1 MAILVTGATGL
12 VGKELVLTLLAKKHH
27 VHILSRDS
35 KKAMGIFPTSNQ
47 LKFFDWNYH
56 SNIFPKEALVGV
68 DRIVHLMGENIAEAR
83 WSNKQKAEI
92 LNSRVESLKS
102 IFETLKQHPEIKI
115 SKLISTS
122 AIGIYGTD
130 KIKKFDETSETEK
143 LGFLAFV
150 CQEWEK
156 IALKFKELPT
166 NVAILRVG
174 IVLSNHGGALKK
186 MLLPF
191 KLGIG
196 GTIGSGNQYMSWI
209 HVRDLVNLYVKAI
222 EDTKFDGI
230 INAVSPQVVT
240 NREFTKSLATAL
252 NRPSFLPVPSLALKA
267 VLGEMS
273 ELLLEG
279 QWVNPQKAIDHKYKF
294 EFENIDAAFNQLVK

>member
-12 VGKELVLTLLAKKHH
+12 VGKELISQLLAKKYQ

-35 KKAMGIFPTSNQ
+35 KRAMTLFPTSNQ
-47 LKFFDWNYH
+47 LKFFDWNFH
-56 SNIFPKEALVGV
+56 VGEFPKLALEGV
-68 DRIVHLMGENIAEAR
+68 DKIVHLMGENIAQDR

-92 LNSRVESLKS
+92 LNSRVEP
-102 IFETLKQHPEIKI
+102 LKQIFQVLKDNPEFKI

-122 AIGIYGTD
+122 AVGIYGTD
-130 KIKKFDETSETEK
+130 KTKKFDEDSETEK

-156 IALKFKELPT
+156 VAQRFKQLHSH
-166 NVAILRVG
+166 VAILRVG
-174 IVLSNHGGALKK
+174 VVLGNQGGALKK

-191 KLGIG
+191 KLGLG
-196 GTIGSGNQYMSWI
+196 GTIGSGSQFMSWI
-209 HVRDLVNLYVKAI
+209 HLKDLVNLYMKAI
-222 EDTKFDGI
+222 EDNKFDGI

-252 NRPSFLPVPSLALKA
+252 KRPSFIPVPSLALKI

-273 ELLLEG
+273 EILLEG
-279 QWVNPQKAIDHKYKF
+279 QWVNPNKAIDHKYKF
-294 EFENIDAAFNQLVK
+294 EYETIDSAFKQLIK